1 MKDIQKKLF
10 NSAISRQKES
20 PIVRNNIKIVSLFFI
35 GIFVL
40 KSYGEW
46 SEPLVVFAY
55 IMSKWDLETVLW
67 LLSLVVLPS
76 GIVLFYIKKPLGWF
90 LLALYATHAAV
101 LNIGTFIHFII
112 TSVSMLF
119 KNGPA
124 TLVMIAY
131 VLLSLFF
138 LTIIV
143 MLCNK
148 NMRAVYGINNR
159 TMIWIL
165 IITTLL
171 TCLELSQHEFFLT
184 L

>member
-1 MKDIQKKLF
+1 MQK
-10 NSAISRQKES
+10 QS

-40 KSYGEW
+40 KSYNEW
-46 SEPLVVFAY
+46 SEPLVVFSY

-101 LNIGTFIHFII
+101 LNMGTFISII
-112 TSVSMLF
+112 IIETSVSMLF
-119 KNGPA
+119 KDGPA

-138 LTIIV
+138 LTIII

-148 NMRAVYGINNR
+148 NMRAVYGIDNR
-159 TMIWIL
+159 IMIGVL
-165 IITTLL
+165 IITTLVA
-171 TCLELSQHEFFLT
+171 CLELSQHVFFLT